1 MSAREYVDNETLNV
15 DPVEL
20 VCLLYAK
27 AIEKLSLAQIQ
38 FGAGEIQESNQ
49 AVAFT
54 MEIITELQGSL
65 SEEGGDIASNLAQLY
80 DYLQR
85 RLTEGLVKR
94 STEPLDEVIL
104 LLGTLHEG
112 WKEIRPVYEVVVP
125 EALPELELAETA
137 GRAWTL

>member
-1 MSAREYVDNETLNV
+1 MSAREYVDNETLHV

-27 AIEKLSLAQIQ
+27 AIEKLRFAKIQ
-38 FGAGEIQESNQ
+38 FDAGEMQESNQ

-54 MEIITELQGSL
+54 MEIILELQGTL
-65 SEEGGDIASNLAQLY
+65 SEKGGDIAANLAELY

-94 STEPLDEVIL
+94 STEPLDEAIV

-112 WKEIRPVYEVVVP
+112 WKDIRPVYDAVVP
-125 EALPELELAETA
+125 EALPEAELAETA